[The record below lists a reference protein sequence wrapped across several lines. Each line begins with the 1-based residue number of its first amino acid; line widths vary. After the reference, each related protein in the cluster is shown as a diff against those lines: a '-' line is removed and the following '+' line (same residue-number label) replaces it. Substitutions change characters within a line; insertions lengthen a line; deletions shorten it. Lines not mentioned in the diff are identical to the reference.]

1 MLELEKKIL
10 LTEKEYIALTMNLR
24 ECVPIF
30 RQTNYYFDTEDFS
43 MNKSGITCRIRAKD
57 GKFKST
63 VKRHY
68 TGDEDCSTE
77 IDGEVKDYFDLD
89 TFKDMGLI
97 LQGSLATERI
107 VLYKD
112 KFCEAVI
119 DRNTYLGFT
128 DYELEIEYTEGHGDE
143 AMQIIKH
150 IVKKLSNYFE
160 FYPAEEFLNRVGNS
174 KSKSERFFER
184 KLKVPREGGQINDF
198 GFE

>member
-1 MLELEKKIL
+1 MDELEKKIL
-10 LTEKEYIALTMNLR
+10 LTEKEYIALATNL
-24 ECVPIF
+24 CKSVPVL

-43 MNKSGITCRIRAKD
+43 MNKSGITCRIRSKD

-68 TGDEDCSTE
+68 AGDKDYSTE

-128 DYELEIEYTEGHGDE
+128 DYELEIEYAEGHGTE
-143 AMQIIKH
+143 AIHIIKD
-150 IVKKLSNYFE
+150 IAKKLSDYLE
-160 FYPAEEFLNRVGNS
+160 LYPAEEFLNRVGKS
-174 KSKSERFFER
+174 KSKSERFFES
-184 KLKVPREGGQINDF
+184 KLKAQKEGAQINDF
-198 GFE
+198 SFK